1 MPAGSDRLEVVPVEL
16 EEVRQD
22 WDELAVAASSPFAS
36 VEWFEAWL
44 EHGGVDCTPRLFAG
58 RRSDGTVAAV
68 LPLVL
73 VRGRFVTKLRFAGFG
88 VANALGPVC
97 RPADRDAAG
106 AALRTAAE
114 RTRAEWGLFLA
125 ETLPGPGWATRLGA
139 APVSRESSPV
149 VRGAWASWDDY
160 LATRSPNFRSEL
172 RRQERKL
179 AARGLAVR
187 TVTGLEEL
195 GQALDRLFQ
204 LHRERWS
211 DAASMWFAGREAFHR
226 AFAAAALA
234 RGWLRLHV
242 LELEGRVAAVYLGYR
257 CGETAW
263 YYQLGRETADRAASL
278 GVVIVAHAFRES
290 LAEGVC
296 ELNLGP
302 GAQRYKLRLAT
313 GDAGVETVAIAR
325 GIRGRAALLAAR
337 RRGG

>member
-1 MPAGSDRLEVVPVEL
+1 MPAGSDRLEVVPVEI
-16 EEVRQD
+16 EEVRRD

-58 RRSDGTVAAV
+58 RRADGTVAAV

-73 VRGRFVTKLRFAGFG
+73 VRGRFVRKLRFAGFG
-88 VANALGPVC
+88 AANALGPVS
-97 RPADRDAAG
+97 RPDDRDAAA

-114 RTRAEWGLFLA
+114 RTRDEWDLFLA
-125 ETLPGPGWATRLGA
+125 ETLPGPGWTARLGA
-139 APVSRESSPV
+139 APVARESSPV
-149 VRGAWASWDDY
+149 VHGAWASWDEY
-160 LATRSPNFRSEL
+160 LASRSRSFRSEL
-172 RRQERKL
+172 RRQERRL

-187 TVTGLEEL
+187 RVASPEQL
-195 GQALDRLFQ
+195 GPALDRLFQ

-211 DAASMWFAGREAFHR
+211 GAASIWFAGREALHR
-226 AFAAAALA
+226 AFAASALA

-263 YYQLGRETADRAASL
+263 YYQLGRETADRAVSL
-278 GVVIVAHAFRES
+278 GVVIVAHALREA
-290 LAEGVC
+290 LAEGVG

-302 GAQRYKLRLAT
+302 GAPPYKLRLAT
-313 GDAGVETVAIAR
+313 EDPGLETVAIAR
-325 GIRGRAALLAAR
+325 GVRGRAALLAAR